1 MNAILDQKLLL
12 TGGKILA
19 TILAELKSMVAT
31 GVATC
36 DLENRA
42 RDLIK
47 QAGAK
52 PAFLGYQRYPAVLC
66 TCVNAGI
73 VHCVPRTDEILK
85 SGDIIS
91 LDLGIEYRGYF
102 FDAALTVAVGEV
114 SDEARRLILVTKKAL
129 KRGLKKARAG
139 NTVGD
144 IGNTISRY
152 VEAQGFT
159 VIKQLCGHGIGKK
172 LHERPEICN
181 FGKRHHGEVL
191 KVGQLICIEPMVAA
205 GRDWRIKHTVD
216 GIGWQTMDDSLAAH
230 FEHTLL
236 VRQDDCLVL
245 TEP

>member
-1 MNAILDQKLLL
+1 MNTILDQKLLL

-19 TILAELKSMVAT
+19 AILAELKNMVAPGLTT
-31 GVATC
+31 G

-47 QAGAK
+47 QAGAE
-52 PAFLGYQRYPAVLC
+52 PAFLGQQNYPAVLC

-73 VHCVPRTDEILK
+73 VHCVPRSDEILK

-91 LDLGIEYRGYF
+91 LDLGIQYQGYY
-102 FDAALTVAVGEV
+102 FDAALTVAVGQV

-144 IGNTISRY
+144 IGNTIARY
-152 VEAQGFT
+152 VESQGFT
-159 VIKQLCGHGIGKK
+159 IVKQLCGHGIGKK
-172 LHERPEICN
+172 LHELPEICN
-181 FGKRHHGEVL
+181 FGQRHQGETL

-205 GRDWRIKHTVD
+205 GRDWRIKRTHD
-216 GIGWQTMDDSLAAH
+216 GIGWQTMDGSLATH
-230 FEHTLL
+230 FEHTVL

>member
-19 TILAELKSMVAT
+19 TILAELKNMVAPGVAT
-31 GVATC
+31 G

-42 RDLIK
+42 RGLIK
-47 QAGAK
+47 QAGTE
-52 PAFLGYQRYPAVLC
+52 PAFLGYQHYPAVLC

-73 VHCVPRTDEILK
+73 VHCVPRADEILK

-91 LDLGIEYRGYF
+91 LDLGIEYQRYF
-102 FDAALTVAVGEV
+102 FDAALTVAIGEV
-114 SDEARRLILVTKKAL
+114 SDEARRLIVVTKKAL

-139 NTVGD
+139 NTIGD

-152 VEAQGFT
+152 VESQGFT

-172 LHERPEICN
+172 LHELPEICN
-181 FGKRHHGEVL
+181 FGQRHQGETL
-191 KVGQLICIEPMVAA
+191 EVGQLICIEPMVAA
-205 GRDWRIKHTVD
+205 GRDWRIKHTFD
-216 GIGWQTMDDSLAAH
+216 GIGWQTMDNSLAAH

>member
-1 MNAILDQKLLL
+1 MDVILDQKSLLA
-12 TGGKILA
+12 GGKILGQ
-19 TILAELKSMVAT
+19 ILAELKSMVAPGLAT
-31 GVATC
+31 G

-47 QAGAK
+47 KASAK
-52 PAFLGYQRYPAVLC
+52 PAFLGYQKYPAVLC
-66 TCVNAGI
+66 TCVNEGI
-73 VHCVPRTDEILK
+73 VHCVPRADEILK

-91 LDLGIEYRGYF
+91 LDLGIQYRGYY
-102 FDAALTVAVGEV
+102 FDAAITVVVGEV
-114 SDEARRLILVTKKAL
+114 PAEARRLILVTKKAL

-152 VEAQGFT
+152 VESQGFT
-159 VIKQLCGHGIGKK
+159 VVKDLCGHGIGKK
-172 LHERPEICN
+172 LHELPEICN
-181 FGKRHHGEVL
+181 FGQRHHGETL

-205 GRDWRIKHTVD
+205 GRDWRIKHTQD
-216 GIGWQTMDDSLAAH
+216 GIGWQTMDGSLAAH